1 MRIGADIGSVSV
13 DLVVLDEAD
22 EIIHDEYIR
31 HRGQPMKA
39 LAEGLDRLIDEYG
52 ADDIDSLSVTG
63 SGGPLAAE
71 LLEAT
76 FVNEIVSHAT
86 SVGRFHPQVHSIIEI
101 GGEDSKL
108 IVLGKDEK
116 TGHTTIQDFAMNT
129 ICAAGTGSFLDQQAS
144 RLGLTIEEFGDLA
157 LKSKSPPR
165 IAGRCSVFAKSDMIH
180 LQQKAAPDYDIVAGL
195 CFAMARN
202 FKSSI
207 AKGKNMEPA
216 FCFMGGVAANK
227 GMVRAF
233 TEVLELDKGALI
245 IPEHF
250 ASMGAIGSVF
260 VNRERGTEKP
270 FAGTDGIWKY
280 LSEKHVETDVAEP
293 LKIGD
298 HHLESKAEVIKPD
311 RIAAPVKAF
320 LGVDVGSL
328 STNLVVIDEDNNVL
342 SKRYLMTAGR
352 PIEAVRQGLAEVGE
366 EVGDFVEIMGVGTT
380 GSGRYLTGDFVG
392 ADIVRNEITAQAT
405 AAAYIDPEV
414 DTIFEIGG
422 QDSKYI
428 SLENG
433 AIVDF
438 EMNKVCAAGTGSF
451 IEEQSERLGVNI
463 KEEFGEL
470 ALGADGPCRLGERC
484 TVFMETDILHHQQ
497 KGATRDNLAAGLSYS
512 IVLNYLNRVV
522 QEKRVGDHIFFQG
535 GVAFNKG
542 VVAAFEMVTGKPVT
556 VPDHHEVTGAIGM
569 AMLAAQNWDGET
581 PSGFKGWDLS
591 KRKYELSSFECTDCS
606 NRCTINVVQ
615 VEGEDPLYYGS
626 RCEKY
631 DVDRSAKD
639 MSHIPDLFK
648 ERDALLYGKYTDA
661 KPGKNAPRV
670 GFPRALMAFEL
681 MPFFKTFLTELGA
694 RFVLSDPT
702 NKHIIH
708 DGVESVA
715 SESCFPVK
723 VAHGHVLNLM
733 DKEIDYLFVPS
744 VITMFQ
750 KPDRTDKAFTCPY
763 VQTLPYVTESALGIR
778 ENGFELITPRV
789 FFHRGEKDVT
799 RELVRVAKEMG
810 FSAGKARHAAKKAF
824 EAQAEFYRRMV
835 ERGRE
840 ILETIPDD
848 ENAVVIVSRPYNG
861 CDPGINLEMPKK
873 FRDLGVM
880 AIPMDMLPLTEV
892 ELTDE
897 WDNMYWSYGQKIL
910 QSVEIIRKD
919 RRLHGV
925 YITNFSCGPDSF
937 IIKFFRT
944 KMGGKPFLQLEIDEH
959 SADAG
964 AITRAEAFLDSVE
977 NFRGKKHTDVFIK
990 QISLD
995 GDRRDRTV
1003 YIPYMCD
1010 HAFAV
1015 RAAFEVNGVDAV
1027 VMDMPDEESLEL
1039 GRKFT
1044 TGKECYPA
1052 ILTTGDMVK
1061 YVQQPDFDGDKAI
1074 FFMPAGTGPCR
1085 FGQYNML
1092 QRIIL
1097 RELGLEDIPIY
1108 SPNQGPSLY
1117 NDLDMAGNDFT
1128 RKAWWGVVFID
1139 MLEKMLLQT
1148 RPYELNA
1155 GDSDRVF
1162 RSYVER
1168 LDDLISGG
1176 GGRDDVIELS
1186 KEAAYAFEPIPVS
1199 DEPRPRIGIVG
1210 EIYVRS
1216 NRFANNDI
1224 IRTIERMGGEVLV
1237 PPVGEWFFYTS
1248 YTRYLDARVRN
1259 DYRTLLRNTI
1269 TEYVQSSDAH
1279 KIEAQFGPTCRNFHE
1294 PKIKETIAY
1303 GEKYVHPTFEGEAI
1317 ITVGKAIDF
1326 VKKGATGVVNVMPFT
1341 CMPGT
1346 VVTAIFKAV
1355 QRDYDNVPVLNMAYD
1370 GLEQA
1375 NTMTRIEAFMYQAEQ
1390 RMGAQMAAVTA

>member
-1 MRIGADIGSVSV
+1 
-13 DLVVLDEAD
+13 
-22 EIIHDEYIR
+22 
-31 HRGQPMKA
+31 
-39 LAEGLDRLIDEYG
+39 
-52 ADDIDSLSVTG
+52 
-63 SGGPLAAE
+63 
-71 LLEAT
+71 
-76 FVNEIVSHAT
+76 
-86 SVGRFHPQVHSIIEI
+86 
-101 GGEDSKL
+101 
-108 IVLGKDEK
+108 
-116 TGHTTIQDFAMNT
+116 
-129 ICAAGTGSFLDQQAS
+129 
-144 RLGLTIEEFGDLA
+144 
-157 LKSKSPPR
+157 
-165 IAGRCSVFAKSDMIH
+165 
-180 LQQKAAPDYDIVAGL
+180 
-195 CFAMARN
+195 
-202 FKSSI
+202 
-207 AKGKNMEPA
+207 
-216 FCFMGGVAANK
+216 
-227 GMVRAF
+227 
-233 TEVLELDKGALI
+233 
-245 IPEHF
+245 
-250 ASMGAIGSVF
+250 
-260 VNRERGTEKP
+260 
-270 FAGTDGIWKY
+270 
-280 LSEKHVETDVAEP
+280 
-293 LKIGD
+293 
-298 HHLESKAEVIKPD
+298 
-311 RIAAPVKAF
+311 
-320 LGVDVGSL
+320 
-328 STNLVVIDEDNNVL
+328 
-342 SKRYLMTAGR
+342 
-352 PIEAVRQGLAEVGE
+352 
-366 EVGDFVEIMGVGTT
+366 
-380 GSGRYLTGDFVG
+380 VG

-405 AAAYIDPEV
+405 AATYIDPDV

-569 AMLAAQNWDGET
+569 AMLAAQNWDGESE
-581 PSGFKGWDLS
+581 SGFKGWDLS
-591 KRKYELSSFECTDCS
+591 KRKYELSSFECVDCS
-606 NRCTINVVQ
+606 NRCTINVVE

-639 MSHIPDLFK
+639 TSHIPDLFK
-648 ERDALLYGKYTDA
+648 ERDALLYGKYTEA

-670 GFPRALMAFEL
+670 GIPRALTAFEL
-681 MPFFKTFLTELGA
+681 MPFFKTFLTELSA
-694 RFVLSDPT
+694 RVVLSDPT

-733 DKEIDYLFVPS
+733 KKEIDYLFVPS

-750 KPDRTDKAFTCPY
+750 KPGRTDKAFTCPY
-763 VQTLPYVTESALGIR
+763 VQTLPYVTDSALGIR
-778 ENGFELITPRV
+778 ENGFKLVTPRI

-799 RELVRVAKEMG
+799 GELIRVAREMG
-810 FSAGKARHAAKKAF
+810 FSTRKALKAARKAF
-824 EAQAEFYRRMV
+824 TAQEEFYRRMV

-840 ILETIPDD
+840 IIETIPAD

-880 AIPMDMLPLTEV
+880 AIPMDMLPLTDV
-892 ELTDE
+892 DLTDE
-897 WDNMYWSYGQKIL
+897 WDNMYWKYGQKIL

-919 RRLHGV
+919 PRLHGV
-925 YITNFSCGPDSF
+925 YITNFGCGPDSF

-964 AITRAEAFLDSVE
+964 AITRAEAFLDSIE
-977 NFRGKKHTDVFIK
+977 NFRGKKHADVFIK

-1010 HAFAV
+1010 QAFAV
-1015 RAAFEVNGVDAV
+1015 RAAFEVSGVDAV

-1061 YVQQPDFDGDKAI
+1061 YVQQPGFDRDKAI

-1092 QRIIL
+1092 QRIVL
-1097 RELGLEDIPIY
+1097 RELGMEDIPIY
-1108 SPNQGPSLY
+1108 SPNQGRSLY
-1117 NDLDMAGNDFT
+1117 DDLDIAGNDFT

-1216 NRFANNDI
+1216 NHFANNDI
-1224 IRTIERMGGEVLV
+1224 IRTIENLGGEVLI

-1248 YTRYLDARVRN
+1248 YTRYVDARKRN

-1279 KIEAQFGPTCRNFHE
+1279 KIEAPFEPTCRNFHE
-1294 PKIKETIAY
+1294 PKIKETIGY
-1303 GEKYVHPTFEGEAI
+1303 GEKYVHRTFEGEAI

-1326 VKKGATGVVNVMPFT
+1326 VKKGCTGVVNVMPFT

-1355 QRDYDNVPVLNMAYD
+1355 QRDYGNVPVLNMAYD

-1375 NTMTRIEAFMYQAEQ
+1375 NTLTRIEAFMHQAEQ
-1390 RMGAQMAAVTA
+1390 RMEARLETARG

>member
-1 MRIGADIGSVSV
+1 VYIGADIGSVSV
-13 DLVVLDEAD
+13 NLVILDDAG
-22 EIIHDEYIR
+22 EITHDEYIR

-39 LAEGLDRLIDEYG
+39 LADGLDRLIEEYG
-52 ADDIDSLSVTG
+52 PDELESLSVTG
-63 SGGPLAAE
+63 SAGPLAAE
-71 LLEAT
+71 LLDAT
-76 FVNEIVSHAT
+76 FVNEIVSQAT
-86 SVGRFHPQVHSIIEI
+86 SVGRFYPQVHSIIEI

-116 TGHTTIQDFAMNT
+116 TGRTTIQDFAMNT

-157 LKSKSPPR
+157 MKSEHPPR

-207 AKGKNMEPA
+207 AKGKNMEPE

-245 IPEHF
+245 IPEYF
-250 ASMGAIGSVF
+250 ASMGAIGSAL

-270 FAGTDGIWKY
+270 FTGADGIWKY
-280 LSEKHVETDVAEP
+280 LSEKHVETDVAER
-293 LKIGD
+293 LEIGD
-298 HHLESKAEVIKPD
+298 HHLEPKAEAVPPD
-311 RIAAPVKAF
+311 PSNGRIKAF

-328 STNLVVIDEDNNVL
+328 STNLVVIDEDCNVL

-352 PIEAVRQGLAEVGE
+352 PIEAIRQGLAEVGD
-366 EVGDFVEIMGVGTT
+366 EVGDLVEIMGVGST

-405 AAAYIDPEV
+405 AATYIDPDV

-463 KEEFGEL
+463 KKEFGEL

-556 VPDHHEVTGAIGM
+556 VPGHHEVTGAIGM
-569 AMLAAQNWDGET
+569 AMLAAQNWDGESE
-581 PSGFKGWDLS
+581 SGFKGWDLS
-591 KRKYELSSFECTDCS
+591 KRKYELSSFECVDCS
-606 NRCTINVVQ
+606 NRCTINVVE

-639 MSHIPDLFK
+639 VSRIPDLFK

-661 KPGKNAPRV
+661 KPAENAPRV
-670 GFPRALMAFEL
+670 GVPRALTAFEL

-694 RFVLSDPT
+694 RLILSDPT
-702 NKHIIH
+702 NTHIIH

-744 VITMFQ
+744 IITMYQ
-750 KPDRTDKAFTCPY
+750 KPGRTDKAFTCPY
-763 VQTLPYVTESALGIR
+763 VQTLPYVTDSALGIQ
-778 ENGFELITPRV
+778 ENGFKLVTPRV

-799 RELVRVAKEMG
+799 GELIRVAKEMG
-810 FSAGKARHAAKKAF
+810 FSARKARKAARKAF
-824 EAQAEFYRRMV
+824 EAQEEFYRRMV

-840 ILETIPDD
+840 VLESIPED

-861 CDPGINLEMPKK
+861 CDAGINLEMPKK

-880 AIPMDMLPLTEV
+880 AIPMDMLPLSDID
-892 ELTDE
+892 LTDE
-897 WDNMYWSYGQKIL
+897 WDNMYWKYGQKIL
-910 QSVEIIRKD
+910 QAVEIIRKD
-919 RRLHGV
+919 PRLHGV
-925 YITNFSCGPDSF
+925 YITNFGCGPDSF

-964 AITRAEAFLDSVE
+964 AITRAEAFLDSIE
-977 NFRGKKHTDVFIK
+977 NFRDKKHADVFIK

-1061 YVQQPDFDGDKAI
+1061 YVQQPGFDRDKAI

-1092 QRIIL
+1092 QRIVL
-1097 RELGLEDIPIY
+1097 RELGMEDVPIY
-1108 SPNQGPSLY
+1108 SPNQGRSLY
-1117 NDLDMAGNDFT
+1117 DDLDMAGNDFT

-1186 KEAAYAFEPIPVS
+1186 KEAAFAFEPIPVS

-1216 NRFANNDI
+1216 NRFSNNDI
-1224 IRTIERMGGEVLV
+1224 IRTVESLGGEVLI

-1248 YTRYLDARVRN
+1248 YTRYLDARKRS

-1279 KIEAQFGPTCRNFHE
+1279 KIEAPFEPTCRNFHE
-1294 PKIKETIAY
+1294 PKIKETIGY
-1303 GEKYVHPTFEGEAI
+1303 GEKYVHRTFEGEAI

-1326 VKKGATGVVNVMPFT
+1326 IKKGCTGVVNVMPFT

-1346 VVTAIFKAV
+1346 VVTAIFKTV

-1375 NTMTRIEAFMYQAEQ
+1375 NTLTRIEAFMHQAEQ
-1390 RMGAQMAAVTA
+1390 RMETRLETARG